1 MYGSCCYVAVLICRA
16 GVEQK
21 SVFLAAAFSVTPQS
35 AVVLMNSNCTA
46 VTASW
51 GVAERRSAVGI
62 AFEVGEGVLHGSD
75 GKWW

>member
-1 MYGSCCYVAVLICRA
+1 MGAVSTLLFLSA
-16 GVEQK
+16 ELGLEQK